1 MNARTLRFLVPFA
14 ISAGLLYLVVRTVA
28 SEPGQVLAALAAAD
42 WRLLPVAIGLYFV
55 GVGLRS
61 ARWGLLLPEHMV
73 TTSTLFQALV
83 VGFTVNNLLPLRIGE
98 VARTYL
104 LNRWCRI
111 PYGATIASLVVERVL
126 DGLSL
131 AMLLLVALTVVP
143 APGYLRWAGGVAALG
158 FLSGA
163 ALLALGAWRTS
174 AITSIAGFVARL
186 LPERFGAI
194 VERLAASFSR
204 ALVLVHDP
212 TRLTRV
218 LGLSLLAWCFELGLF
233 FVLLIAFGLPGS
245 YPLALLVG
253 SAGNF
258 ATLIPSSPGY
268 AGTFDAAVITVL
280 QSPEVGVP
288 AFMATAYDF
297 AVHMTLLVPVTI
309 VGALVLWRSHVTFG
323 QITHAS
329 APVSSELSPPPS
341 AIGTRP

>member
-1 MNARTLRFLVPFA
+1 VIVRSLRIVVPFA
-14 ISAGLLYLVVRTVA
+14 ISAGLLYLVVRSISA
-28 SEPGQVLAALAAAD
+28 EPGQVIESLVAAN
-42 WRLLPVAIGLYFV
+42 WWFLPVAVGLYFI
-55 GVGLRS
+55 GVWLRS
-61 ARWGLLLPEHMV
+61 ARWGLLLPEHTV
-73 TTSTLFQALV
+73 KTSTLFRALV

-158 FLSGA
+158 FLAGA
-163 ALLALGAWRTS
+163 AVLALGAWRTS
-174 AITSIAGFVARL
+174 AITAVARFIARF
-186 LPERFGAI
+186 LPARFRAV
-194 VERLAASFSR
+194 VERLAASFAR

-212 TRLTRV
+212 LRLTRV

-233 FVLLIAFGLPGS
+233 FVLLLAFRLPGS

-268 AGTFDAAVITVL
+268 AGTFDAAVIAVL
-280 QSPEVGVP
+280 QSPEVGIP
-288 AFMATAYDF
+288 AFLATAYDF

-309 VGALVLWRSHVTFG
+309 VGTLVLWRSHVTFG

-329 APVSSELSPPPS
+329 APVSAELSTPPS
-341 AIGTRP
+341 AVRTRL

>member
-1 MNARTLRFLVPFA
+1 VNARTLRFVVPFA
-14 ISAGLLYLVVRTVA
+14 ISAALLYFIIRSVA
-28 SEPGQVLAALAAAD
+28 AEPGQVIATLFAAD
-42 WRLLPVAIGLYFV
+42 WRFIVPAIGLYFV
-55 GVGLRS
+55 GVWLRS
-61 ARWGLLLPEHMV
+61 ARWGLLLPEHTV
-73 TTSTLFQALV
+73 TTSTLLRALV

-174 AITSIAGFVARL
+174 AITTIAAFVARL
-186 LPERFGAI
+186 LPARFGTI
-194 VERLAASFSR
+194 VEQLATSFAR

-212 TRLTRV
+212 TRLLRV
-218 LGLSLLAWCFELGLF
+218 LGLSVLAWCFELGLF

-280 QSPEVGVP
+280 QSPEVGIP
-288 AFMATAYDF
+288 AFQATAYDF

-309 VGALVLWRSHVTFG
+309 VGTLVLWRSHVTFG

-329 APVSSELSPPPS
+329 VPLSAEASSPPS